1 MRTFLSV
8 VILASSLTLMA
19 RHISLQPQPLSYKN
33 QNQKPIQ
40 IVKLT
45 PSEDARLTNS
55 KLTVVVSFDF
65 TRGSKPIRAFGLRLL
80 IDGVNVTKQS
90 EIISTADIPTSY
102 SEIRFKPSRPFSA
115 TKHTAEVQLIDDQ
128 NKLQHSYTWD
138 FYVLKK

>member
-19 RHISLQPQPLSYKN
+19 RHISLQPQPLSYKIRIK
-33 QNQKPIQ
+33 KPIQ

-65 TRGSKPIRAFGLRLL
+65 TRGSKPIRAFDYG
-80 IDGVNVTKQS
+80 
-90 EIISTADIPTSY
+90 Y
-102 SEIRFKPSRPFSA
+102 SLME
-115 TKHTAEVQLIDDQ
+115 
-128 NKLQHSYTWD
+128 
-138 FYVLKK
+138 